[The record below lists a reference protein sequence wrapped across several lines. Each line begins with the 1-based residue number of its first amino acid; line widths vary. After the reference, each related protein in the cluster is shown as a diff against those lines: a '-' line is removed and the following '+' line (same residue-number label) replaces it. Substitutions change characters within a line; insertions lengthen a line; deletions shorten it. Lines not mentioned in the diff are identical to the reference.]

1 MLAIPPYVPHSFEGI
16 SHTDWDVA
24 HRVWARSIQ
33 DLLLSDSVG
42 TAISD
47 CLNLPQFLDTF
58 FNAQL
63 STPESPDIELLRL
76 VFLLYVRA
84 CAQLSSDPTLSKS
97 DIFTPDRL
105 LNFATIYAKSN
116 IKVVRKCFHQI
127 TTNLK
132 SISDQFAL
140 SVDTI
145 AKFYASFANPT
156 ALTDTELDQLLAM
169 STGLDALFATSFDLA
184 QLFESSEEF
193 TTSITRLYDGPLTEA
208 AVKSAKDNDKNK
220 ILLVRA
226 IKLTILSMF
235 NSLFDACFFSH
246 FGYVTNLHDWEVL
259 DTNTDA
265 NGQQGNMDTIH
276 YLNNKLLNFIEQ
288 SGLEKIAT
296 SLVDAPLILDV
307 EIEASL
313 GNKISKVNRE
323 KFHGEDEQLEFLVL
337 SMEHLRALCST
348 TESHQRRKQQMK
360 AVKSSLNAPT
370 AVRATP
376 NVNSTTP
383 VLDESYIKMTALI
396 SQILD
401 LFPDLGEGFVEACL
415 KHFAND
421 VEQVTNHLLEDTLP
435 TELAN
440 MDRSLTRKPMAVQN
454 TIDEQDSQK
463 MKDLSLQDD
472 IHLRS
477 RRNVF
482 DNDEF
487 DVFAG
492 KKVSQQ
498 QAHRGKL
505 K

>member
-1 MLAIPPYVPHSFEGI
+1 
-16 SHTDWDVA
+16 
-24 HRVWARSIQ
+24 
-33 DLLLSDSVG
+33 
-42 TAISD
+42 
-47 CLNLPQFLDTF
+47 LD
-58 FNAQL
+58 
-63 STPESPDIELLRL
+63 I
-76 VFLLYVRA
+76 
-84 CAQLSSDPTLSKS
+84 
-97 DIFTPDRL
+97 
-105 LNFATIYAKSN
+105 
-116 IKVVRKCFHQI
+116 
-127 TTNLK
+127 
-132 SISDQFAL
+132 
-140 SVDTI
+140 
-145 AKFYASFANPT
+145 
-156 ALTDTELDQLLAM
+156 
-169 STGLDALFATSFDLA
+169 
-184 QLFESSEEF
+184 
-193 TTSITRLYDGPLTEA
+193 
-208 AVKSAKDNDKNK
+208 
-220 ILLVRA
+220 
-226 IKLTILSMF
+226 
-235 NSLFDACFFSH
+235 
-246 FGYVTNLHDWEVL
+246 
-259 DTNTDA
+259 
-265 NGQQGNMDTIH
+265 
-276 YLNNKLLNFIEQ
+276 
-288 SGLEKIAT
+288 
-296 SLVDAPLILDV
+296 

-313 GNKISKVNRE
+313 GNKISKINRE